1 MEPEEFFELVQPIRR
16 RVQDSHG
23 TIPSSRPSRWSS
35 SASTASSTSSDDSLS
50 AAVNVSTVDEDN
62 FLVDLEV
69 DLADAQA
76 DLDEDE
82 IEDDPD
88 AIGFR
93 SVLVDFDPGGRL
105 N

>member
-1 MEPEEFFELVQPIRR
+1 V
-16 RVQDSHG
+16 
-23 TIPSSRPSRWSS
+23 
-35 SASTASSTSSDDSLS
+35 SDDSLS